1 MLFPLKFIC
10 VEICTPQNLNIFVPN
25 HPFSPPPPLVNP
37 QLTEVKETAPPS
49 TLDLSHHQHEEELRA
64 EVEKKSR
71 MLLEVKGHLKQL
83 AERERER
90 EGQQSLVAKER
101 DALREQVK
109 MVSSY

>member
-1 MLFPLKFIC
+1 MLTLFIC
-10 VEICTPQNLNIFVPN
+10 VVHHKISISLSLIFP
-25 HPFSPPPPLVNP
+25 SLVNP
-37 QLTEVKETAPPS
+37 QLTEVKETALPS
-49 TLDLSHHQHEEELRA
+49 TLDLSHYQHEEEMEELRA

-71 MLLEVKGHLKQL
+71 MLLEVNGHLKQL